1 MKAASSCHQVS
12 STLYPADSCGVVYA
26 VHLNEVRS
34 LAGGDFTAVGQSYNL
49 RRGLAHGPNCSWQIV
64 AACHLRK
71 AQGRDQKHT
80 RTGYG
85 FQPLTIGCT
94 RPHGDDAYFREVN

>member
-1 MKAASSCHQVS
+1 MKAVSSCHPVS
-12 STLYPADSCGVVYA
+12 TIPYSADSCGVVYA

-34 LAGGDFTAVGQSYNL
+34 LAGRDFTAVGQSYNL
-49 RRGLAHGPNCSWQIV
+49 RWCLAHGPNCSWKIV
-64 AACHLRK
+64 ARYHLRK

-85 FQPLTIGCT
+85 FQPLITAAPGRTATMQIFV
-94 RPHGDDAYFREVN
+94 R

>member
-1 MKAASSCHQVS
+1 MKAVSSRHPVS
-12 STLYPADSCGVVYA
+12 STPYSADSCGVVYA

-34 LAGGDFTAVGQSYNL
+34 LAGRDFTAVGQSYNL
-49 RRGLAHGPNCSWQIV
+49 RWCLAHGPNCSWKIV
-64 AACHLRK
+64 ARYHLRK

-94 RPHGDDAYFREVN
+94 RPHGDDADFREVN